1 MATTAIPP
9 LGSKDEDSARFRVLP
24 EHVKLEDTIATQD
37 TDPPPDPTLGRDA
50 DLAWLLRTAG

>member
-9 LGSKDEDSARFRVLP
+9 LGSKDEDSKRFRVLP
-24 EHVKLEDTIATQD
+24 EHMKLEDTIAIQD
-37 TDPPPDPTLGRDA
+37 TDPPPDPTMGRDA

>member
-9 LGSKDEDSARFRVLP
+9 LGSKDEDSARFRALP

>member
-9 LGSKDEDSARFRVLP
+9 LDSKDEGSARFRFLP